1 MTEQLTGLSFEEAL
15 AELEQTV
22 AQLESGNLTLEASLS
37 LFERGQRLALHCGR
51 LLDEAQLRVEQ
62 LTDDGQ
68 AVALNPP
75 GQQTPPPPSA
85 PADDYPFD

>member
-1 MTEQLTGLSFEEAL
+1 MTDDLTGLTFEDAL
-15 AELEQTV
+15 LELEQTV

-37 LFERGQRLALHCGR
+37 LFERGQRLAVRCGR

-68 AVALNPP
+68 IVRVNPP
-75 GQQTPPPPSA
+75 G
-85 PADDYPFD
+85 

>member
-1 MTEQLTGLSFEEAL
+1 MTDDLTGLTFEDAL
-15 AELEQTV
+15 LELEQTV

-37 LFERGQRLALHCGR
+37 LFERGQRLAVRCGR

-68 AVALNPP
+68 IVLVNPS
-75 GQQTPPPPSA
+75 G
-85 PADDYPFD
+85 